1 MSSRARTEAQLTGL
15 LRAIAMWPRMI
26 GQLRRPF
33 RWINPD
39 ELKRRLDQDDAMVV
53 IDVRGPDEFTG
64 PLGHIATAR
73 NIPVAELHDRV
84 AELAG
89 LERKPIVLVCLTDKR
104 SAAAAHTLH
113 AAGFSEVLVLRQ
125 GMRQWNAAGLPVN
138 DQTVPK
144 ESKQND

>member
-1 MSSRARTEAQLTGL
+1 LTGRPAVPHAKL
-15 LRAIAMWPRMI
+15 FAAIAVLPRML
-26 GQLRRPF
+26 GRLRRPG
-33 RWINPD
+33 WINPD
-39 ELKRRLDQDDAMVV
+39 ELKRRLEQGDDVVV

-73 NIPVAELHDRV
+73 NIPVAELDKRV

-89 LERKPIVLVCLTDKR
+89 LERKPIVLVCLTGKR
-104 SAAAAHTLH
+104 SAVAAQILH

-138 DQTVPK
+138 DQTVV
-144 ESKQND
+144 